1 METGQARIWGASAF
15 PSGRATPSTGPQV
28 PAPSDHA
35 ATAPTTTDGG
45 QFTDSAP
52 PKVRTAKAPAP
63 PRRLALLLAVA
74 MGTAVLPLRQPQR
87 SKHFI
92 PASLDWP
99 CLLRPFTLGNR
110 QLPAFPPELDRNS
123 TLLATADQRDAGRML
138 EVGGGRLGLLPLL
151 QRKNCLPQTYC
162 VLNFPF
168 RRGTR
173 DELTGDKE
181 ENSPAPT
188 KRTDGF
194 KWLQVMGT
202 HHAPRSSYPKH
213 TVSSLV
219 NCMENQYFSTSLTPT
234 ALLSALLDPRF
245 LHYFFKDLLL
255 FL

>member
-28 PAPSDHA
+28 PALWNHA
-35 ATAPTTTDGG
+35 TTAPTTTDGG

-99 CLLRPFTLGNR
+99 CLLRPFTLCNR
-110 QLPAFPPELDRNS
+110 QLPAFPPELDTNS
-123 TLLATADQRDAGRML
+123 TLLATPRPGGMLVECWRSEEGGWVHSLFCKGRTA
-138 EVGGGRLGLLPLL
+138 
-151 QRKNCLPQTYC
+151 CLRHT
-162 VLNFPF
+162 VFLNFPF

-173 DELTGDKE
+173 EELTGDKE

-188 KRTDGF
+188 KRTD
-194 KWLQVMGT
+194 
-202 HHAPRSSYPKH
+202 
-213 TVSSLV
+213 
-219 NCMENQYFSTSLTPT
+219 
-234 ALLSALLDPRF
+234 ALNGC
-245 LHYFFKDLLL
+245 K
-255 FL
+255 